1 MNIIAGLESYLY
13 IVSTLLFFPV
23 LLSLTLLTLW
33 IVVYSGSFLR
43 EYIERRQG
51 RRRVLEDYKNILNTT
66 IESTVKEG
74 ANSELEFERLLQK
87 AELSLIRS
95 LDKIRFV
102 IRVGP
107 ALGLMGTLI
116 PMGIALS
123 ALAQG
128 DMPKM
133 AGSMVTAFTTVVVG
147 LACSV
152 IAYILSLIKEKWV
165 RADMREMEYLTELT
179 LHNSKFNIQ
188 YSKIK
193 TQDSK
198 TDIQDSIF
206 KTQDSKTE
214 IQDSILKIQRE
225 HK

>member
-13 IVSTLLFFPV
+13 VVSTLLFLPV
-23 LLSLTLLTLW
+23 LLGLTLLTMWVL
-33 IVVYSGSFLR
+33 VCFGSFLR
-43 EYIERRQG
+43 ELIERR
-51 RRRVLEDYKNILNTT
+51 RRMRPVVDRYKAALQDISASLHDKNRLDLEL
-66 IESTVKEG
+66 
-74 ANSELEFERLLQK
+74 ERLLQR
-87 AELSLIRS
+87 AELSLIKS

-152 IAYILSLIKEKWV
+152 VAYVISLIKEKWV
-165 RADMREMEYLTELT
+165 RADMREMEYLTEHALR
-179 LHNSKFNIQ
+179 NSKTNTKN
-188 YSKIK
+188 SKEAN
-193 TQDSK
+193 QNE
-198 TDIQDSIF
+198 IF
-206 KTQDSKTE
+206 
-214 IQDSILKIQRE
+214 
-225 HK
+225 